1 MYIHPPR
8 GNTLLAAAL
17 RRRHQPAT
25 TGLQINRHRDGARS
39 RLCAGCR
46 LAGGPGAS
54 TALGGLVVLALGG
67 LAHNQPSTPPQS
79 INPAPAF
86 SRGWIFSQPNLP
98 AEFSFCGF

>member
-54 TALGGLVVLALGG
+54 TALGGLVVLAPG
-67 LAHNQPSTPPQS
+67 AQARRPAAQKVEHPPKVQ
-79 INPAPAF
+79 F
-86 SRGWIFSQPNLP
+86 MV
-98 AEFSFCGF
+98 